1 MGRSVTV
8 NTVSFEDEV
17 VEVSHQKPVLVDF
30 YATWCGPCQMLKP
43 MLEKL
48 VKEYDFVLAKVDI
61 DQNPD
66 LANAYRVEGVPD
78 VRIVHQGEMKPGFVG
93 VLQEPQ
99 IRSLLANLGLKSA
112 LEEGMDL
119 LKQAIARG
127 DIEAANAQFQ
137 TLIEQYP
144 QDQRLRLEAA
154 NFRLN
159 QNDFEGAEQYLT
171 QVIEGGDRLYAPQAR
186 SLLGIVQLQ
195 HIVQQVKPETELDQ
209 VFVKAAQSALAQDF
223 ETAMQLFLEVV
234 TRDRAYRD
242 DAARKALLTLF
253 GVLGDNHP
261 LTRHYRKL
269 LMTTLY

>member
-1 MGRSVTV
+1 
-8 NTVSFEDEV
+8 
-17 VEVSHQKPVLVDF
+17 LVDF

-99 IRSLLANLGLKSA
+99 IRSLLAGLGLKSA
-112 LEEGMDL
+112 LEEGMDRL
-119 LKQAIARG
+119 QQAIAQG
-127 DIEAANAQFQ
+127 NVEAANAQFS
-137 TLIEQYP
+137 TLMEHYP
-144 QDQRLRLEAA
+144 QNQQLQLDAA
-154 NFRLN
+154 KFRLG
-159 QNDFEGAEQYLT
+159 QNDFDGAEQRL
-171 QVIEGGDRLYAPQAR
+171 QGLADAGDRLYAPQAR
-186 SLLGIVQLQ
+186 TLLGMVQLQ
-195 HIVQQVKPETELDQ
+195 RVVQQVKPETEVDQ
-209 VFVKAAQSALAQDF
+209 VFLKAAQSALAQDF

-234 TRDRAYRD
+234 SRDRAYRD
-242 DAARKALLTLF
+242 DAARKSLLTLF
-253 GVLGDNHP
+253 GILGDNHP

-269 LMTTLY
+269 LMATLY